1 MKKLLLLSILSL
13 IFISCEGPMGPPG
26 RDGFDGVD
34 GRDGADGADGINI
47 VGQMFE
53 ATVSFNS
60 DNEYKVFVDIP
71 SQIEVFDTDIIL
83 AYILVGEYEGR
94 DIWEPLPQTL
104 FFENKILLYGYDYTY
119 FDVSFFLDGT
129 VNLDFLDASF
139 TDDIIF
145 RVAVLPADQVQ
156 GLDLNNM
163 DNVLNAIGNKE
174 IIKLH

>member
-1 MKKLLLLSILSL
+1 MKKLFLLPLISL
-13 IFISCEGPMGPPG
+13 LFLSCEGPMGSPG
-26 RDGFDGVD
+26 RDGI
-34 GRDGADGADGINI
+34 DGADGINI
-47 VGQMFE
+47 IGQMFE

-60 DNEYKVFVDIP
+60 ENEYKVFVDIP
-71 SQIEVFDTDIIL
+71 SQIEIFDTDIII

-129 VNLDFLDASF
+129 VDLDYLDPSF
-139 TDDIIF
+139 TQNIVF
-145 RVAVLPADQVQ
+145 RIAVLPADQVQ

-163 DNVLNAIGNKE
+163 DNVLNAMENKD